1 MRQEDRAKQASNK
14 AAGQASKQPPKFEE
28 RQRADD
34 AGTGAEVRGYE
45 KTDAAREE
53 PHQQRG
59 QQRPNWDNDLMPRD
73 PDPRSDDGA
82 NGTVPE
88 DERDHDRAYG
98 WSGGRG
104 EERSA
109 RERELTEH
117 DADKARNG
125 ESTKSSSEERR
136 DDTDPEDPD
145 TDASEREDTKPR

>member
-1 MRQEDRAKQASNK
+1 MRHDDRT
-14 AAGQASKQPPKFEE
+14 SKQPGQPPRFEE
-28 RQRADD
+28 QNRDD
-34 AGTGAEVRGYE
+34 AGTGAELRGYQPIN
-45 KTDAAREE
+45 KTRAD
-53 PHQQRG
+53 PHQGRG

-73 PDPRSDDGA
+73 PDPASNGA
-82 NGTVPE
+82 DSGVPE
-88 DERDHDRAYG
+88 DERDHDRAFG

-125 ESTKSSSEERR
+125 ESVESSSEERR

-145 TDASEREDTKPR
+145 AGETERDDTKPR